1 MRTTLSPARLRRVRL
16 LYAGLGV
23 FVLLAVLTAR
33 TVWRAWNERA
43 GQARTAAVFELVQQ
57 RMPSR
62 PIEAPG
68 AIAWLREQLAA
79 YRAHLQPR
87 DASTFARLADEAEVV
102 PPELL
107 PAAEAMRTV
116 LASASKTSDLPVPS
130 GLAQNGRSR
139 RALSILATDG
149 STFVVTRRHA
159 LEKDPGSNGFVSRLL
174 VPMAA
179 ARRPLDAALGGIARP
194 VRLYALGEDGTLVSL
209 PWPASGE
216 TPEATARSE
225 ALQLSSRPSL
235 PSFAPEEFF
244 FRFSEGEQTS
254 VRYSGFY
261 VDLGGRGLVSTVTM
275 PIEGPGEAGVLALD
289 LAHIVDWDHFAST
302 IAPPLAATIVHAAA
316 DAPATWS
323 TFRTALPG
331 AAPAAL
337 RSALDGV
344 VAAQVSAAGDVS
356 PITHAVVADVGAIA
370 AFHVSESAW
379 LLAFFPSVAPSFPGG
394 AIALLGAVLA
404 VLLTGFEVNRRK
416 AEREAD
422 RAARALGEKQ
432 NLLNTMQVPLIVV
445 DPNTDEVVS
454 ANQVAESIGI
464 RPGARFAERV
474 SPDPRARAHYE
485 RTQIATSEARRAYG
499 VPIRVDTH
507 AGASSEQFAIVRS
520 VAVTAPIE
528 ALAADQRHRLAILF
542 LIDPQSD
549 LRLLLEDVE
558 AAAHTDERRRLAGLL
573 SHGLD
578 SLADVLRRRAAGVRP
593 GSDPGRSGVG
603 PGSDPGLTP
612 WLAEYLQRR
621 IHVIAW
627 LLDHWHG
634 SPPPHDSVVD
644 AAQAQETLS
653 SLERIFATVRRDPD
667 LRARLGWANGPLAPG
682 GSGQPFGAAID
693 WPDAFEMTLPI
704 RGGLGFFLTE
714 VLSNAMRH
722 GAAGSIPHVTIQC
735 DRVKRELVFAV
746 DNERRD
752 DRAREG
758 SKYGGLALLTG
769 MARLFGWREFSAGP
783 NRSRFLV
790 TWRAPLTRRDQ
801 PGKPD

>member
-23 FVLLAVLTAR
+23 FVLLAGLTAR

-79 YRAHLQPR
+79 YRAHLPPR
-87 DASTFARLADEAEVV
+87 DASAFARLADEAEAV
-102 PPELL
+102 PPGLL
-107 PAAEAMRTV
+107 TAAEAMRTV
-116 LASASKTSDLPVPS
+116 LASASKASDLPAP
-130 GLAQNGRSR
+130 GWLLQNGHSR
-139 RALSILATDG
+139 RALSILTTGG

-174 VPMAA
+174 QPMAA
-179 ARRPLDAALGGIARP
+179 ARRPLDTALAGIARP

-216 TPEATARSE
+216 TADRAARNE

-244 FRFSEGEQTS
+244 FRFSEGEQSS

-261 VDLGGRGLVSTVTM
+261 VDLGGRGVVSTVTM
-275 PIEGPGEAGVLALD
+275 PIDGPGEAGVLALD
-289 LAHIVDWDHFAST
+289 LAHTVDWDHFASR
-302 IAPPLAATIVHAAA
+302 IAAPLAATIVHAAA
-316 DAPATWS
+316 DTPATWS
-323 TFRTALPG
+323 AFRHALPG
-331 AAPAAL
+331 AAPSAL
-337 RSALDGV
+337 RSALDGIV
-344 VAAQVSAAGDVS
+344 TSQPPPAGDMS
-356 PITHAVVADVGAIA
+356 PITHAVVADVGAVA

-379 LLAFFPSVAPSFPGG
+379 LLAFFPSVTPSFPGG

-464 RPGARFAERV
+464 QRGARFAERI
-474 SPDPRARAHYE
+474 SADPRARAHYE

-499 VPIRVDTH
+499 VPIRVDTI
-507 AGASSEQFAIVRS
+507 AGGSSEQFAIVRS

-528 ALAADQRHRLAILF
+528 ALAADERHRLAILF

-549 LRLLLEDVE
+549 LRLLLDDVQS
-558 AAAHTDERRRLAGLL
+558 AAHTDERRRLAGLL

-578 SLADVLRRRAAGVRP
+578 SLADVLRRRAAGFGADAP
-593 GSDPGRSGVG
+593 
-603 PGSDPGLTP
+603 PGLTP

-627 LLDHWHG
+627 LLDHWDG
-634 SPPPHDSVVD
+634 PPPSHDSVVD
-644 AAQAQETLS
+644 AAQAQETLG
-653 SLERIFATVRRDPD
+653 SLERIFADVRSDTD

-682 GSGQPFGAAID
+682 GSRQPFAMAID
-693 WPDAFEMTLPI
+693 WPEEFEMTLPV

-722 GAAGSIPHVTIQC
+722 GAAGSVPNVMIHC
-735 DRVKRELVFAV
+735 DRVKRELVFGV

-752 DRAREG
+752 DRARAG

-769 MARLFGWREFSAGP
+769 MARLFGWSDFSAGP
-783 NRSRFLV
+783 DGSRFLV